1 MSESPYAAEP
11 ALSTQNLTQD
21 QLGEWATFYAKTD
34 SEAENIWASAE
45 WLLFKVADEQFIL
58 QMSALDE
65 VSVVTLGVGLP
76 HLPASAIGLINL
88 RGETILTFDLG
99 QMLGL
104 RGSVMPQEKQRVL
117 LFKEQGDDDQ
127 QRTAFLI
134 DEIITVTDFNEELLQ
149 TLHEGDEGEKSRYID
164 AVTDGSD
171 GRSISRLQVD
181 ALLRGVREM
190 L

>member
-1 MSESPYAAEP
+1 MSEVSFSDTAIG
-11 ALSTQNLTQD
+11 LNLTET
-21 QLGEWATFYAKTD
+21 QLDEWANFYAQED

-45 WLLFKVADEQFIL
+45 WLHFKVADEQFIL
-58 QMSALDE
+58 PMTALDE

-76 HLPASAIGLINL
+76 HLPPSAIGLINL

-104 RGSVMPQEKQRVL
+104 RGSVAPNAKQRVL
-117 LFKEQGDDDQ
+117 LFKEQDDEEQ

-134 DEIITVTDFNEELLQ
+134 DGIVTVADFNEDQLQ
-149 TLHEGDEGEKSRYID
+149 PLHEGDDGEQRRFID
-164 AVTDGSD
+164 AVTDGGD

-181 ALLRGVREM
+181 ALLRGVREI

>member
-1 MSESPYAAEP
+1 MMDDQAFNSAITE
-11 ALSTQNLTQD
+11 NLTTA
-21 QLGEWATFYAKTD
+21 QLHEWASFYAREDSKT
-34 SEAENIWASAE
+34 ENIWASAE
-45 WLLFKVADEQFIL
+45 WLLFGVADEQFIL
-58 QMSALDE
+58 PMEALDE

-76 HLPASAIGLINL
+76 HLPPEAIGLINL

-104 RGSVMPQEKQRVL
+104 RSSVIPNDKQRVL
-117 LFKEQGDDDQ
+117 LFKEQADDDQ

-134 DEIITVTDFNEELLQ
+134 DEIITVTDFDESTLQ
-149 TLHEGDEGEKSRYID
+149 LLHEGEESERSRYID
-164 AVTDGSD
+164 AVTDSAQ

>member
-1 MSESPYAAEP
+1 MQDDQSFSAVLTE
-11 ALSTQNLTQD
+11 NLTTA
-21 QLGEWATFYAKTD
+21 QLEEWASFYAQEE

-45 WLLFKVADEQFIL
+45 WLLFSVAEEQFIL
-58 QMSALDE
+58 PMTALDE
-65 VSVVTLGVGLP
+65 VSEVTLGVGLP
-76 HLPASAIGLINL
+76 HLPPAAIGLINL

-104 RGSVMPQEKQRVL
+104 RSSVAPSDKQRVL
-117 LFKEQGDDDQ
+117 LFKEQGDEDQ
-127 QRTAFLI
+127 QRTAILI
-134 DEIITVTDFNEELLQ
+134 DEILTVTDFDESTLQ
-149 TLHEGDEGEKSRYID
+149 ALHEGDESERTRYID
-164 AVTDGSD
+164 AVTDSSD